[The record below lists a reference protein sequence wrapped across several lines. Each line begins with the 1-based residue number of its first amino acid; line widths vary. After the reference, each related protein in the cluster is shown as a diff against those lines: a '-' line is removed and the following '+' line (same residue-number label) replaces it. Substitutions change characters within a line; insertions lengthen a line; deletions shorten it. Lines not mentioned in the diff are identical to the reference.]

1 MKMRLLVAA
10 SGIGLIF
17 QFFVCSVAVAA
28 EVKVLS
34 GFGMRVVM
42 MDLGPKFE
50 RATGHKLVISYAN
63 AGPIAKRVQDG
74 EVVDVILLNQPAIDG
89 IVRAGKAVAANV
101 RPIARSGIGLAVRK
115 GAPRPD
121 ISTPE
126 ALKHALLAAKSVTYQ
141 RDHLSGRH
149 FAKVL
154 DRLGI
159 ADEMKAKTVFATSS
173 EAVAQNVAHGK
184 AEIGM
189 QQLQNFVVNSDVEI
203 LGPLPGDL
211 RLDNVIGA
219 VIMTSVRDAAAA
231 KSLVDFLRTPEAAP
245 VIKAKGMEPAAP

>member
-1 MKMRLLVAA
+1 MKMRLLVAVC
-10 SGIGLIF
+10 GIGLMF
-17 QFFVCSVAVAA
+17 PLFVSNVATAA
-28 EVKVLS
+28 EVTVLS
-34 GFGMRVVM
+34 GFGMRIVM
-42 MDLGPKFE
+42 TDLGPKFE
-50 RATGHKLVISYAN
+50 RATGHKLLISYAN

-89 IVRAGKAVAANV
+89 IVRDGKAVAANV

-115 GAPRPD
+115 GALKPD

-141 RDHLSGRH
+141 RDHVSGRH

-173 EAVAQNVAHGK
+173 EAVAQNVARGK
-184 AEIGM
+184 ADIGL
-189 QQLQNFVVNSDVEI
+189 QQSQNFLSNSDVEI

-211 RLDNVIGA
+211 QLDNVIA
-219 VIMTSVRDAAAA
+219 AAIMTSVRDAAAA
-231 KSLVDFLRTPEAAP
+231 KALVDFLRTPEAAA